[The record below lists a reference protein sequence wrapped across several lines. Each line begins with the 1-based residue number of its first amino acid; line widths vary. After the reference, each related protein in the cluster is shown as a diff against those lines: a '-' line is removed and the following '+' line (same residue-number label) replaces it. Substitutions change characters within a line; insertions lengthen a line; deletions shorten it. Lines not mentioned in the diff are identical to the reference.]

1 LSKIVVEGFVLE
13 QLPELTPLLIEG
25 YPQVDR
31 AFWPKLRA
39 RLALLSRPAAHPEV
53 GFVMRAQGEPVGVI
67 IAIFSERRAGAGA
80 GSGKLTVCNTSLW
93 YIQPK
98 YRALGLTM
106 LRKIVVPGRA
116 VTCYTAITS
125 TLPLL
130 EASGFAVTSNGVLYA
145 PPGWNLEKLKPAVVR
160 APTAERLARLDPLEQ
175 RLVTDHVGL
184 GCIAALVSHR
194 GESFPFVVAA
204 KRQGPLRVGRVIYA
218 RSVGVLERYIENVN
232 LYLLRHG
239 VVGLSFDAEPAKTPV
254 RGIFRPAPSGK
265 LQAGS
270 DVDLRVDLAYSERV
284 IGVDLD

>member
-25 YPQVDR
+25 YPQVDP

-39 RLALLSRPAAHPEV
+39 RLALLHRPAAHPEV
-53 GFVMRAQGEPVGVI
+53 GFVMRAQGEPVGII
-67 IAIFSERRAGAGA
+67 IAIFSERRAGAA
-80 GSGKLTVCNTSLW
+80 TFTVCNTSLW
-93 YIQPK
+93 YIKSK

-106 LRKIVVPGRA
+106 LRKLVVPGRT
-116 VTCYTAITS
+116 VTCYTAIAS
-125 TLPLL
+125 TVPLL

-175 RLVTDHVGL
+175 RLITDHVAL

-218 RSVGVLERYIENVN
+218 RSVDVLERYIENVN
-232 LYLLRHG
+232 FYLLRHG
-239 VVGLSFDAEPAKTPV
+239 VVGLSFDTEPAKTPV
-254 RGIFRPAPSGK
+254 RGIFRPAPGGK
-265 LQAGS
+265 RQAGS
-270 DVDLRVDLAYSERV
+270 DLDLRVDLAYSERV